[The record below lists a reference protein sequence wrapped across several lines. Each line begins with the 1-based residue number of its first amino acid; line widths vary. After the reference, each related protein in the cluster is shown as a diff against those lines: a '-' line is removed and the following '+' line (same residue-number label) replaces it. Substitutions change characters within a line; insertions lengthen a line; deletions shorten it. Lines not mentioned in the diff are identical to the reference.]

1 MIKKYFCSMRKE
13 NMHQSVE
20 VIYKKVEECPI
31 TNSQFSFF
39 QMVYVISG
47 NGFLHINGNAISYQT
62 GNLMLLTPNDYHTF
76 DIVNTTEFLLV
87 KINSEYVKEYKSKSI
102 DHIGC
107 LLHYASHLSGCIL
120 KRKADE
126 FLVKSISDSLI
137 HVIENKDIYDEDL
150 ITHYVNALI
159 VIAARNIA
167 KIKPKGIKESAD
179 KRILEIINYIQT
191 NIFFPQKLKAST
203 IAEKF
208 DISDT
213 YLGSYFKNHCGE
225 TIQSFIS
232 NYKIRLIEH
241 RLSFSDMRIN
251 EIVDEFGFSDE
262 SHLNKFFKKHRNIS
276 LTGYRRAKVLQN
288 ELT

>member
-1 MIKKYFCSMRKE
+1 MIKE

-20 VIYKKVEECPI
+20 VIYKKVDKCPAV
-31 TNSQFSFF
+31 NLQLSFF

-47 NGFLHINGNAISYQT
+47 SGFLHINGNAISYQT

-76 DIVNTTEFLLV
+76 DITIPTEFLLV
-87 KINSEYVKEYKSKSI
+87 KINSEYVREYKSKSM
-102 DHIGC
+102 DHIEC

-126 FLVKSISDSLI
+126 YLVKSISESLVYAI
-137 HVIENKDIYDEDL
+137 NNKDIYDEDL

-167 KIKPKGIKESAD
+167 KIKPKGLQESAD
-179 KRILEIINYIQT
+179 KRVLEIINYIQA
-191 NIFFPQKLKAST
+191 NIYFPQKIKISV
-203 IAEKF
+203 IAAKF
-208 DISDT
+208 DISET

-225 TIQSFIS
+225 TIQSFVS

-241 RLSFSDMRIN
+241 RLRFSDKRIN
-251 EIVDEFGFSDE
+251 EIVEEFGFSDE
-262 SHLNKFFKKHRNIS
+262 SHLNKFFKKHKEIS
-276 LTGYRRAKVLQN
+276 LTAYRKAEILSN
-288 ELT
+288 

>member
-1 MIKKYFCSMRKE
+1 MKKE

-20 VIYKKVEECPI
+20 VIYEKVDECPLVK
-31 TNSQFSFF
+31 SHLSFF

-47 NGFLHINGNAISYQT
+47 TGFLRINGNAISYQK
-62 GNLMLLTPNDYHTF
+62 GNLMLLTPNDHYSFEITT
-76 DIVNTTEFLLV
+76 TTEFLLV
-87 KINSEYVKEYKSKSI
+87 KLNSEYVREYRSKSI
-102 DHIGC
+102 DHMEC
-107 LLHYASHLSGCIL
+107 LLYYATHLSGCIL
-120 KRKADE
+120 KRKEDE
-126 FLVKSISDSLI
+126 FLVKSISDSLL
-137 HVIENKDIYDEDL
+137 HAAKNKDIYDEDL

-167 KIKPKGIKESAD
+167 KIKPSGVKENAD
-179 KRILEIINYIQT
+179 KRILEIINYIQA
-191 NIFFPQKLKAST
+191 NIFLPQKIKVSVIAS
-203 IAEKF
+203 EF

-251 EIVDEFGFSDE
+251 EIAAEFGFSDE
-262 SHLNKFFKKHRNIS
+262 SHLNKFFKKHNTIS
-276 LTGYRRAKVLQN
+276 LTAYRRSKVFEN
-288 ELT
+288 

>member
-1 MIKKYFCSMRKE
+1 
-13 NMHQSVE
+13 MHQAVE
-20 VIYKKVEECPI
+20 VFYKKVDECPI
-31 TNSQFSFF
+31 VNSQFSFF

-47 NGFLHINGNAISYQT
+47 NGFLKINGNCISYQT
-62 GNLMLLTPNDYHTF
+62 GNLMLLTPNDYHNF
-76 DIVNTTEFLLV
+76 DIVTTTEFLLV

-107 LLHYASHLSGCIL
+107 LLHYATHLSGCIL

-137 HVIENKDIYDEDL
+137 HAIDNKDIYDEDL

-167 KIKPKGIKESAD
+167 KIKPTGVKESAD
-179 KRILEIINYIQT
+179 KRILEIINYIQAH
-191 NIFFPQKLKAST
+191 IFCPEKLKAS
-203 IAEKF
+203 AVAKEF

-213 YLGSYFKNHCGE
+213 YLGSYFKNHSGE

-241 RLSFSDMRIN
+241 RLRFSDMRIN
-251 EIVDEFGFSDE
+251 EIVEEFGFSDE

-276 LTGYRRAKVLQN
+276 LTGYRKANIFQN
-288 ELT
+288 

>member
-1 MIKKYFCSMRKE
+1 
-13 NMHQSVE
+13 MHQSVE
-20 VIYKKVEECPI
+20 VIYKKVEDCSLV
-31 TNSQFSFF
+31 NSQLSFF

-47 NGFLHINGNAISYQT
+47 KGFLRINGNAIHYQT

-76 DIVNTTEFLLV
+76 DITTPTEFLLV
-87 KINSEYVKEYKSKSI
+87 KLNSEYVKDYKSKSI
-102 DHIGC
+102 DHIEC

-120 KRKADE
+120 KRKEDE
-126 FLVKSISDSLI
+126 FLVKSISESLI
-137 HVIENKDIYDEDL
+137 HAIDNKDIYDEDL

-167 KIKPKGIKESAD
+167 KIKPTGVKESAD
-179 KRILEIINYIQT
+179 KRIVEIINYIQA
-191 NIFFPQKLKAST
+191 NIFFPQKLKVSV
-203 IAEKF
+203 IADKF

-213 YLGSYFKNHCGE
+213 YLGSYFKNNCGE
-225 TIQSFIS
+225 TIQSFVS

-276 LTGYRRAKVLQN
+276 LTGYRKAKVFQN
-288 ELT
+288 

>member
-1 MIKKYFCSMRKE
+1 MRKE

-20 VIYKKVEECPI
+20 VIYKRVDQCPLV
-31 TNSQFSFF
+31 NSQLSFF

-47 NGFLHINGNAISYQT
+47 SGFLHINGNAISYQT
-62 GNLMLLTPNDYHTF
+62 GNLMLLTPNDYYRF
-76 DIVNTTEFLLV
+76 DIITTTDFLLV
-87 KINSEYVKEYKSKSI
+87 KLSSEYAKEYKSKSI
-102 DHIGC
+102 DHIEC
-107 LLHYASHLSGCIL
+107 LFHYASHLSGCIL
-120 KRKADE
+120 NRKADE
-126 FLVKSISDSLI
+126 YLVKSIVESL
-137 HVIENKDIYDEDL
+137 VYTMDNTDIYDEDL
-150 ITHYVNALI
+150 IIHYVNALV

-167 KIKPKGIKESAD
+167 KIKPLGIKESAD
-179 KRILEIINYIQT
+179 KRILEIINYIQE
-191 NIFFPQKLKAST
+191 NIFFPQKIKVSV
-203 IAEKF
+203 IAGKF

-225 TIQSFIS
+225 TIQSFVS

-276 LTGYRRAKVLQN
+276 LTGYRKAKALLN
-288 ELT
+288 

>member
-1 MIKKYFCSMRKE
+1 
-13 NMHQSVE
+13 MHQAVE
-20 VIYKKVEECPI
+20 VSYKKVDECPI
-31 TNSQFSFF
+31 VNSQFSFF

-47 NGFLHINGNAISYQT
+47 KGFLHINGNAISYQA
-62 GNLMLLTPNDYHTF
+62 GNLMLLTPNDYHNF
-76 DIVNTTEFLLV
+76 DIVTTTEFLLV
-87 KINSEYVKEYKSKSI
+87 KINSEYVKDYKSKSI
-102 DHIGC
+102 DHIEC

-120 KRKADE
+120 KRKEDE
-126 FLVKSISDSLI
+126 FLVKSIAESLRHAI
-137 HVIENKDIYDEDL
+137 DNKDIYDEDL

-167 KIKPKGIKESAD
+167 KIKPTGVKESAD
-179 KRILEIINYIQT
+179 KRVLEIINYIQA
-191 NIFFPQKLKAST
+191 NIFFPQKLKVSA

-225 TIQSFIS
+225 TIQFFIS

-241 RLSFSDMRIN
+241 RLIFSDMRIN

-262 SHLNKFFKKHRNIS
+262 SHLNKFFKKHRNVS
-276 LTGYRRAKVLQN
+276 LTGYRKAKVL
-288 ELT
+288 LS

>member
-1 MIKKYFCSMRKE
+1 MRKE

-20 VIYKKVEECPI
+20 VLYKKVNECPI
-31 TNSQFSFF
+31 VNSQFSFF
-39 QMVYVISG
+39 QMVYVLSG
-47 NGFLHINGNAISYQT
+47 NGFLHINGNAITYQT

-76 DIVNTTEFLLV
+76 DIIDTTEFLLV

-107 LLHYASHLSGCIL
+107 LLHYATHLSGCIL

-126 FLVKSISDSLI
+126 FLVKSIAESLI
-137 HVIENKDIYDEDL
+137 HSIDNTDIYDEDL
-150 ITHYVNALI
+150 TTHYVNALI

-167 KIKPKGIKESAD
+167 KIKPSGVKESAD
-179 KRILEIINYIQT
+179 KRILEIINYIQA
-191 NIFFPQKLKAST
+191 NIFVPQKLKAAV
-203 IAEKF
+203 IGEKF

-213 YLGSYFKNHCGE
+213 YLGSYFKTHCGE
-225 TIQSFIS
+225 TIQSFIA

-251 EIVDEFGFSDE
+251 EIVAEFGFSDE

-276 LTGYRRAKVLQN
+276 LTAYRKSKILLN
-288 ELT
+288 

>member
-1 MIKKYFCSMRKE
+1 MRKE

-20 VIYKKVEECPI
+20 VLYKKVDECPI
-31 TNSQFSFF
+31 VNSQFSFF

-47 NGFLHINGNAISYQT
+47 NGFLKINGNCISYQT
-62 GNLMLLTPNDYHTF
+62 GNLMLLTPNDYHNFNIIT
-76 DIVNTTEFLLV
+76 TTEFLLV

-107 LLHYASHLSGCIL
+107 LLHYATHLSGCIL

-126 FLVKSISDSLI
+126 FLVKSISESLI
-137 HVIENKDIYDEDL
+137 HAIDNKDIYDEDL

-167 KIKPKGIKESAD
+167 KIKPTGVKESAD
-179 KRILEIINYIQT
+179 KRILEIINYIQAH
-191 NIFFPQKLKAST
+191 IFCPQKLKAS
-203 IAEKF
+203 AVAKEF

-213 YLGSYFKNHCGE
+213 YLSSYFKNHSGE

-241 RLSFSDMRIN
+241 RLRFSDMRIN
-251 EIVDEFGFSDE
+251 EIVEEFGFSDE

-276 LTGYRRAKVLQN
+276 LTGYRKANVFQN
-288 ELT
+288 

>member
-1 MIKKYFCSMRKE
+1 MIKKYFCGMRKE
-13 NMHQSVE
+13 NMHQAVE
-20 VIYKKVEECPI
+20 VIYKKVDECPI
-31 TNSQFSFF
+31 INSQFSFF

-47 NGFLHINGNAISYQT
+47 NGFLHINGNGISYQA
-62 GNLMLLTPNDYHTF
+62 GNLMLLTPNDYHNF
-76 DIVNTTEFLLV
+76 DIVTTTEFLLV
-87 KINSEYVKEYKSKSI
+87 KINSEYVKDYKSKSI
-102 DHIGC
+102 DHIEC

-137 HVIENKDIYDEDL
+137 HAIGNKDIYDEDL

-167 KIKPKGIKESAD
+167 KIKPTGVKESTD
-179 KRILEIINYIQT
+179 KRILEIINYIQSH
-191 NIFFPQKLKAST
+191 IFCPQKLKISA

-276 LTGYRRAKVLQN
+276 LTGYRKARL
-288 ELT
+288 LLS

>member
-1 MIKKYFCSMRKE
+1 MKRE

-20 VIYKKVEECPI
+20 VIYKKIEDCSLV
-31 TNSQFSFF
+31 NSQLSFF
-39 QMVYVISG
+39 QKVYVISG
-47 NGFLHINGNAISYQT
+47 SGFLRINGNEISYQT

-76 DIVNTTEFLLV
+76 DITIPTEFLLI
-87 KINSEYVKEYKSKSI
+87 KLNSEYVKDYKSKSI
-102 DHIGC
+102 DHIEC

-120 KRKADE
+120 KRKEDE
-126 FLVKSISDSLI
+126 FLVKSISESLI
-137 HVIENKDIYDEDL
+137 HAIDNKDIYDEDL

-167 KIKPKGIKESAD
+167 KIKPMGVKESAD
-179 KRILEIINYIQT
+179 KRIVEIINYIQA
-191 NIFFPQKLKAST
+191 NIFFPQKIKVSV
-203 IAEKF
+203 IADKF

-213 YLGSYFKNHCGE
+213 YLGSYFKNNCGE
-225 TIQSFIS
+225 TIQSFVS

-241 RLSFSDMRIN
+241 RLSFSDRRIN

-276 LTGYRRAKVLQN
+276 LTGYRKAKVFQN
-288 ELT
+288 

>member
-1 MIKKYFCSMRKE
+1 MRKE

-20 VIYKKVEECPI
+20 VLYKKVDECPI
-31 TNSQFSFF
+31 VNSQFSFF

-87 KINSEYVKEYKSKSI
+87 KVNSEYVKEYKSKSI
-102 DHIGC
+102 DHIEC
-107 LLHYASHLSGCIL
+107 LLHYATHLSGCIL
-120 KRKADE
+120 NRKEDE

-137 HVIENKDIYDEDL
+137 YAIDNKDIYDEDL

-167 KIKPKGIKESAD
+167 KIKPEGIKESAD
-179 KRILEIINYIQT
+179 KRILEIINYIQAH
-191 NIFFPQKLKAST
+191 IFFPQKLKVAA
-203 IAEKF
+203 IAERF

-276 LTGYRRAKVLQN
+276 LTGYRKAKVLSN
-288 ELT
+288 

>member
-1 MIKKYFCSMRKE
+1 
-13 NMHQSVE
+13 MHQVVE
-20 VIYKKVEECPI
+20 VLYKKVDECPI
-31 TNSQFSFF
+31 VNSQFSFF

-47 NGFLHINGNAISYQT
+47 NGFLHINGNAIDYQT
-62 GNLMLLTPNDYHTF
+62 GNLMLLTPNDRHTF
-76 DIVNTTEFLLV
+76 DIVTTTEFLLV

-107 LLHYASHLSGCIL
+107 LLYYATHLSGCIL
-120 KRKADE
+120 KRKEDE

-137 HVIENKDIYDEDL
+137 HAIDHKDIYDEDL

-167 KIKPKGIKESAD
+167 KIKPIGVKESAD
-179 KRILEIINYIQT
+179 KRILEIINYIQA
-191 NIFFPQKLKAST
+191 NIFCPQKLKASA

-225 TIQSFIS
+225 TIQTFIS

-251 EIVDEFGFSDE
+251 EIVEEFGFSDE

-276 LTGYRRAKVLQN
+276 LTGYRRAKFLPN
-288 ELT
+288 

>member
-1 MIKKYFCSMRKE
+1 MRKE

-20 VIYKKVEECPI
+20 VLYKKVDECPI
-31 TNSQFSFF
+31 VNSQFSFF

-47 NGFLHINGNAISYQT
+47 NGFLKINGNCISYKT
-62 GNLMLLTPNDYHTF
+62 GNLMLLTPNDYHNF
-76 DIVNTTEFLLV
+76 DIATTTEFLLV

-107 LLHYASHLSGCIL
+107 LLHYATHLSGCIL

-137 HVIENKDIYDEDL
+137 HAIDNKDIYDEDL

-167 KIKPKGIKESAD
+167 KIKPTGVKESAD
-179 KRILEIINYIQT
+179 KRILEIINYIQAH
-191 NIFFPQKLKAST
+191 IFCPEKLKAS
-203 IAEKF
+203 AVAKEF

-213 YLGSYFKNHCGE
+213 YLGSYFKNHSGE

-232 NYKIRLIEH
+232 NYKIRLIQH
-241 RLSFSDMRIN
+241 RLRFSDMRIN
-251 EIVDEFGFSDE
+251 EIVEEFGFSDE

-276 LTGYRRAKVLQN
+276 LTGYRKANIFQN
-288 ELT
+288 

>member
-1 MIKKYFCSMRKE
+1 MRKE

-20 VIYKKVEECPI
+20 VIYKKVNECPI
-31 TNSQFSFF
+31 GNSQFSFF

-47 NGFLHINGNAISYQT
+47 NGFLHINGNCISYQA

-76 DIVNTTEFLLV
+76 DIVTTTEFLLV
-87 KINSEYVKEYKSKSI
+87 KLNSEYVRDYKSKSI
-102 DHIGC
+102 DHIEC
-107 LLHYASHLSGCIL
+107 ILHYATHLSGCIL
-120 KRKADE
+120 NRKEDE
-126 FLVKSISDSLI
+126 FLVKSIAESLI
-137 HVIENKDIYDEDL
+137 HSIDNKDIYDEDL
-150 ITHYVNALI
+150 IIHYVNALI

-167 KIKPKGIKESAD
+167 KIKPVGIKENAD
-179 KRILEIINYIQT
+179 KRILEIINYIQS
-191 NIFFPQKLKAST
+191 NILCPQKLKASA

-276 LTGYRRAKVLQN
+276 LTGYRKAKVL
-288 ELT
+288 LSHDS

>member
-1 MIKKYFCSMRKE
+1 MRKE

-20 VIYKKVEECPI
+20 VIYKRVDQCPLV
-31 TNSQFSFF
+31 NSQLSFF

-47 NGFLHINGNAISYQT
+47 SGFLHINGNAISYQT
-62 GNLMLLTPNDYHTF
+62 GNLMLLTPNDYYRF
-76 DIVNTTEFLLV
+76 DIITTTDFLLV
-87 KINSEYVKEYKSKSI
+87 KLNSEYAKEYKSKSI
-102 DHIGC
+102 DHIEC
-107 LLHYASHLSGCIL
+107 IFHYASHLSGCIL
-120 KRKADE
+120 NRKADE
-126 FLVKSISDSLI
+126 YLVKSIVESL
-137 HVIENKDIYDEDL
+137 VYTMDNTDIYDEDL
-150 ITHYVNALI
+150 IIHYVNALV

-167 KIKPKGIKESAD
+167 KIKPLGIKESAD
-179 KRILEIINYIQT
+179 KRILEIINYIQE
-191 NIFFPQKLKAST
+191 NIFFPQKIKVSV
-203 IAEKF
+203 IAGKF

-225 TIQSFIS
+225 TIQSFVS

-276 LTGYRRAKVLQN
+276 LTGYRKAKALLN
-288 ELT
+288 

>member
-1 MIKKYFCSMRKE
+1 MRKE

-20 VIYKKVEECPI
+20 VIYKKVDECPLV
-31 TNSQFSFF
+31 NSQFSFF
-39 QMVYVISG
+39 QMVYVVSG
-47 NGFLHINGNAISYQT
+47 TGFLHINGNVISYQT

-76 DIVNTTEFLLV
+76 DIITTTEFLLV
-87 KINSEYVKEYKSKSI
+87 KLNSEYVKEYRSKSI
-102 DHIGC
+102 DHIEC

-126 FLVKSISDSLI
+126 FLVKSIAESLI
-137 HVIENKDIYDEDL
+137 YTINNKDIYDEDL

-167 KIKPKGIKESAD
+167 MIKPAGVKENAD
-179 KRILEIINYIQT
+179 KRVLEIINYIQS
-191 NIFFPQKLKAST
+191 NIFYPQKLKALA

-213 YLGSYFKNHCGE
+213 YLGSYFKSHCGE

-276 LTGYRRAKVLQN
+276 LTGYRKAKVL
-288 ELT
+288 LD

>member
-1 MIKKYFCSMRKE
+1 MRKE

-20 VIYKKVEECPI
+20 VIYKKVDECPLI
-31 TNSQFSFF
+31 NSQFSFF
-39 QMVYVISG
+39 QMVYVVSG
-47 NGFLHINGNAISYQT
+47 TGFLHINGNVISYQA

-76 DIVNTTEFLLV
+76 DITTTTEFLLV
-87 KINSEYVKEYKSKSI
+87 KLNSEYVKEYRSKSI
-102 DHIGC
+102 DHIEC

-126 FLVKSISDSLI
+126 FLVKSIAESLI
-137 HVIENKDIYDEDL
+137 YAINNKDIYDEDL

-167 KIKPKGIKESAD
+167 MIKPAGVKENAD
-179 KRILEIINYIQT
+179 KRVLEIINYIQS
-191 NIFFPQKLKAST
+191 NIFYPQKLKALA

-213 YLGSYFKNHCGE
+213 YLGSYFKSHCGE

-276 LTGYRRAKVLQN
+276 LTGYRKARVLSD
-288 ELT
+288 

>member
-1 MIKKYFCSMRKE
+1 
-13 NMHQSVE
+13 MHQSVE
-20 VIYKKVEECPI
+20 VIYEKVDYCPI
-31 TNSQFSFF
+31 INSEYSFF

-47 NGFLHINGNAISYQT
+47 SGFLSINGNAISYQK

-76 DIVNTTEFLLV
+76 DITTTTEFLLV
-87 KINSEYVKEYKSKSI
+87 KLNGEYVREYKSKSI
-102 DHIGC
+102 DHIEC
-107 LLHYASHLSGCIL
+107 LLHYATHLSGCIL
-120 KRKADE
+120 KRKEDE
-126 FLVKSISDSLI
+126 LLVKSISESIL
-137 HVIENKDIYDEDL
+137 HVMNNSDIYDEDL

-167 KIKPKGIKESAD
+167 KIKPSGVKESAD
-179 KRILEIINYIQT
+179 KRVLEIINYIQA
-191 NIFFPQKLKAST
+191 NIFFPQKIKISV

-208 DISDT
+208 DISQT

-241 RLSFSDMRIN
+241 RLRFSDRRIN
-251 EIVDEFGFSDE
+251 EIVEEFSFSDE

-276 LTGYRRAKVLQN
+276 LTGYRKAKVLSI
-288 ELT
+288 

>member
-1 MIKKYFCSMRKE
+1 MMRKE

-20 VIYKKVEECPI
+20 VIYEKVDHCPI
-31 TNSQFSFF
+31 INSQYSFF

-47 NGFLHINGNAISYQT
+47 CGFLSINGNAISYQT

-76 DIVNTTEFLLV
+76 DITTTTEFLLV
-87 KINSEYVKEYKSKSI
+87 KVNGEYVKEYKSKSI
-102 DHIGC
+102 DHIEC
-107 LLHYASHLSGCIL
+107 LLHYATHLSGCIL
-120 KRKADE
+120 NRKEDE
-126 FLVKSISDSLI
+126 LLVKTLSESIL
-137 HVIENKDIYDEDL
+137 HVMNNKDIYDEDL
-150 ITHYVNALI
+150 IVHYVNALI

-167 KIKPKGIKESAD
+167 KIKPLGVKESAD
-179 KRILEIINYIQT
+179 KRVLEIINYIQA
-191 NIFFPQKLKAST
+191 NIFFPQKIKISV

-208 DISDT
+208 DISQT

-225 TIQSFIS
+225 TIQSFVA
-232 NYKIRLIEH
+232 NYKLRLIEH

-276 LTGYRRAKVLQN
+276 LTGFRKAKVLIN
-288 ELT
+288 